1 MFTWVNHNSLYI
13 LIFIFPFLISLLS
26 YIYLTKNKI
35 IIFSIFFF
43 LLLAFLILKNT
54 FVPQESLSL
63 DKTNRDS
70 IFENEGKLVV
80 EFFSPNFLGC
90 ILSENAVKEFNTKY
104 SEEYDF
110 LKINIADTN
119 YANIVR
125 DYEITLTP
133 TFLLIDK
140 GEVIN
145 KYQGILSNSENL
157 YKAFNNFE

>member
-1 MFTWVNHNSLYI
+1 M
-13 LIFIFPFLISLLS
+13 
-26 YIYLTKNKI
+26 
-35 IIFSIFFF
+35 
-43 LLLAFLILKNT
+43 
-54 FVPQESLSL
+54 
-63 DKTNRDS
+63 
-70 IFENEGKLVV
+70 
-80 EFFSPNFLGC
+80 
-90 ILSENAVKEFNTKY
+90 
-104 SEEYDF
+104 
-110 LKINIADTN
+110 KINIADTN